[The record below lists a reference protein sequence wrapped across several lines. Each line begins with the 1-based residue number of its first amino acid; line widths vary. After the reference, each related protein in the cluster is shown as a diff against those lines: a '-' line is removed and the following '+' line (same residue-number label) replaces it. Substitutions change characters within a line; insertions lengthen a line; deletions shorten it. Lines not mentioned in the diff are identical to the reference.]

1 MDTGLGRDSL
11 SIISQNNINEFVKSK
26 PEDRRAMFEEAAG
39 VAKYKKRKIET
50 VRKLERTTDN
60 LDRVQDICS
69 ELERQIGPLKRQK
82 EKAPPTKGRRSGL
95 RLGNGLQKGFD
106 LPEHLLRAE
115 NIISVAKVQFHAVAD
130 SVPDLLPVQCIDG

>member
-1 MDTGLGRDSL
+1 MVSAYRQARKTPHFANWNLRT
-11 SIISQNNINEFVKSK
+11 
-26 PEDRRAMFEEAAG
+26 EEP
-39 VAKYKKRKIET
+39 
-50 VRKLERTTDN
+50 
-60 LDRVQDICS
+60 
-69 ELERQIGPLKRQK
+69 QIWSVKRQK

-130 SVPDLLPVQCIDG
+130 SVPDLLPVQRIDG